1 MLKIPLKRL
10 IFRRERDSTFIEL
23 KIKPIKMMR
32 MMMMMMMM
40 MMMLMMMM
48 MMTTMMMTLMMTMMM
63 SMYKYP

>member
-40 MMMLMMMM
+40 M
-48 MMTTMMMTLMMTMMM
+48 TTMMMTSMMTMMM
-63 SMYKYP
+63 SLYKYP